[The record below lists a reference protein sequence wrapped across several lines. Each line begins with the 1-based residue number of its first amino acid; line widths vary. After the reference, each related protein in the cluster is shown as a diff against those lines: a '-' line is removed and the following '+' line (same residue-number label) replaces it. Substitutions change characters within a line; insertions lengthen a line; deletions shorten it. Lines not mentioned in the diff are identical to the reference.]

1 MELRHVRYFVAVA
14 EHLSFARAAR
24 ALHISQPP
32 LSRQIRALEGELG
45 TPLLTRTKRTVALT
59 PAGAA
64 LLPEARRLLRD
75 ADALKAG
82 ARAHAAGEVGTLALG
97 FIGMAAYN
105 VLPGVLPEF
114 HRLHPGVRL
123 ALREATSD
131 VLLVALRQ
139 GEIDVALVLPPAD
152 DPTLE
157 YATLYRDA
165 LVAALPASRRELR
178 GRGPL
183 RLASLAAEPFI
194 LFPRAVGTSLY
205 DQIVGLCRRAGFSPR
220 VAQEAIQM
228 QTIVSLV
235 AAGMGVAL
243 VPASLQNMRRAG
255 VVYRTVAA
263 RSARAEVGV
272 VWRRSEESPAGRA
285 FVATARAWAARQ
297 AVRSARRLA
306 LEKGSPQ

>member
-1 MELRHVRYFVAVA
+1 MELRHLRYFVAVA
-14 EHLSFARAAR
+14 EALSFGRAAR
-24 ALHISQPP
+24 ALNISQPP
-32 LSRQIRALEGELG
+32 LSRQIRALEDELG
-45 TPLLTRTKRTVALT
+45 TPLLTRTKRAVALT
-59 PAGAA
+59 PAGTA

-97 FIGMAAYN
+97 FIGLAAYN

-131 VLLVALRQ
+131 VLLAAMRQ

-152 DPTLE
+152 DAALD
-157 YATLYRDA
+157 YAMLHRDV
-165 LVAALPASRRELR
+165 LVAALPAARRELR
-178 GRGPL
+178 GRTPI
-183 RLASLAAEPFI
+183 RLAALATEPFV
-194 LFPRAVGTSLY
+194 LFPRKVGTSLY

-220 VAQEAIQM
+220 VEQEAIQM

-243 VPASLQNMRRAG
+243 VPASLLSMRRTG
-255 VVYRTVAA
+255 VAYRPLAE
-263 RSARAEVGV
+263 RSATVEVGV
-272 VWRRSEESPAGRA
+272 VWRRGEGSPAARA
-285 FVATARAWAARQ
+285 FVATARTWAARQ
-297 AVRSARRLA
+297 GARSARLSA
-306 LEKGSPQ
+306 LE

>member
-1 MELRHVRYFVAVA
+1 MELRHLRYFVAVA

-24 ALHISQPP
+24 ALHLSQPP
-32 LSRQIRALEGELG
+32 LSRQIRALEDELG
-45 TPLLTRTKRTVALT
+45 TALFARTKRAVALA

-64 LLPEARRLLRD
+64 LLPEARRLLRE

-82 ARAHAAGEVGTLALG
+82 ARAHAMGDIGALALG

-131 VLLVALRQ
+131 VLLAALRQ
-139 GEIDVALVLPPAD
+139 GDIDVALVLPPAD
-152 DPTLE
+152 DAGVE
-157 YATLYRDA
+157 YATLHRDG
-165 LVAALPASRRELR
+165 LVAALPASRREFR

-183 RLASLAAEPFI
+183 RLAALAAEPFI
-194 LFPRAVGTSLY
+194 LFPRRVGTSLY
-205 DQIVGLCRRAGFSPR
+205 DHIVGLCRRTGFSPR
-220 VAQEAIQM
+220 VEQEAIQM

-243 VPASLQNMRRAG
+243 VPASLMNMRRTG
-255 VVYRTVAA
+255 VVYRPLAE
-263 RSARAEVGV
+263 RSPAVEVGV
-272 VWRRSEESPAGRA
+272 VWRRSDEAPATRA
-285 FVATARAWAARQ
+285 FLASARAWAARQ
-297 AVRSARRLA
+297 GARSARLPAR
-306 LEKGSPQ
+306 E